1 MKNFK
6 EEITLKGTNAS
17 AGIGIGKAVI
27 VEETELNIQKVT
39 IEDSEAEKIRFQ
51 EAAKKAMEEIGALAE
66 DLAAR
71 VGEKEAEILNG
82 HLLLLSDPMLTG
94 EIENAITVDH
104 INSEFAV
111 ETVCNTYADM
121 FSSMGDELMQQRATD
136 MRDIK
141 TRMQKLLL
149 NVKSVDIASLPKG
162 SILVSKDLTPSMTAG
177 INPDH
182 VTGIVTELGGKTSH
196 SAILARA
203 LEIPAV
209 VALKGVMDEVK
220 DGMNLVLDGSDGTV
234 IVNPSEDVMADY
246 TSKRDRFIKDKK
258 ELEQFIG
265 KPTITKDGV
274 SVELV
279 ANIGKP
285 EDVEKV
291 LQYDGEGI
299 GLFRTEFLFMD
310 RTSMP
315 TEEEQFEAY
324 RKVATAMNGKPVII
338 RTLDIGGDKEIPYMG
353 LEKDENPFLGYRAI
367 RFCLDRK
374 EDVYKPQLRA
384 LLRASAFGD
393 IRIMVPLVTCLE
405 EIREAKDLIEEIKK
419 ELDETGVAYKK
430 EIQVGIMVETAAA
443 SLMADVFAK
452 EVDFFS
458 IGTNDL
464 TQYTMSVDRG
474 NEKISYLYSP
484 LNPAVLR
491 SIRYIIECGRKEGI
505 MVGMC
510 GEAASDP
517 LLIPLL
523 LAFGLNEFSM
533 SASAILNAR
542 RIITEYDTNELQT
555 MAQEAMS
562 LVTANEVEAYMKEF
576 ISR

>member
-1 MKNFK
+1 MY
-6 EEITLKGTNAS
+6 KGTSAS

-27 VEETELNIQKVT
+27 VEEAELVIKREGVADAAAETE
-39 IEDSEAEKIRFQ
+39 RF
-51 EAAKKAMEEIGALAE
+51 KGALEKTIQDTEALAA
-66 DLAAR
+66 DLATR
-71 VGEKEAEILNG
+71 VGEKEAEIMQG
-82 HLLLLSDPMLTG
+82 HMMLLMDPMLTG
-94 EIENAITVDH
+94 EIEATISNEKICSEYAI
-104 INSEFAV
+104 EQ
-111 ETVCNTYADM
+111 VCNTYADV
-121 FSSMGDELMQQRATD
+121 FASMDDELMQQRATD

-141 TRMQKLLL
+141 TRMQRVLMG
-149 NVKSVDIASLPKG
+149 VASVDIAALPAG
-162 SILVSKDLTPSMTAG
+162 SILVAKDLTPSMTAG
-177 INPDH
+177 INPAN
-182 VTGIVTELGGKTSH
+182 VVGIVTELGGKTSH

-209 VALKGVMDEVK
+209 VAVANFIGNVK
-220 DGMNLVLDGSDGTV
+220 DGDTVILDGSEGV
-234 IVNPSEDVMADY
+234 VLVNPEKQAADEY
-246 TSKRDRFIKDKK
+246 AAKRAAYLKEKK
-258 ELEQFIG
+258 ELEQYIG
-265 KPTITKDGV
+265 KPTVTRDGV
-274 SVELV
+274 HIELV

-291 LQYDGEGI
+291 LKYDGEGI

-315 TEEEQFEAY
+315 TEDEQFEAY
-324 RKVATAMNGKPVII
+324 KKVAEALKGKPVII

-353 LEKDENPFLGYRAI
+353 LKKDENPFLGYRAI

-384 LLRASAFGD
+384 LLRASAFGN
-393 IRIMVPLVTCLE
+393 IKIMVPMVTC
-405 EIREAKDLIEEIKK
+405 IEELRAAKALIK
-419 ELDETGVAYKK
+419 ELMGELDAEGIAYNKDI
-430 EIQVGIMVETAAA
+430 EVGIMVETAAA

-452 EVDFFS
+452 EAAFFS

-474 NEKISYLYSP
+474 NDKVSYLYSP

-491 SIRYIIECGRKEGI
+491 SIKRIITCGREAGI

-517 LLIPLL
+517 LMIPLL

-533 SASAILNAR
+533 SASALLQSR
-542 RIITEYDTNELQT
+542 KLITNYSTGELQ
-555 MAQEAMS
+555 AVADKAMS
-562 LVTANEVEAYMKEF
+562 FATEKEVADYMRAF
-576 ISR
+576 VG